1 MGKEFKASILLFIT
15 SIIWGLALV
24 AQTKGMEYIGPFTF
38 TAARSVIA
46 IIFLYLTY
54 IFFNKTSKTYRE
66 QKFDMNKTLRGGVL
80 CGLVFTVAMNLQ
92 QYGLVY
98 TTAGKASFLTA
109 LYIVFIP
116 IIGIFLG
123 KRINRKLF
131 ICIVLAM
138 AGTYLMSVKGSLN
151 MNIGDI
157 ITILS
162 AIVFAVHILM
172 LSEFS
177 KETNAVLVS
186 MLQFIVCGIISLIMA
201 LLFED
206 ISMDTILKS
215 YVPILYVGI
224 LSSGVGFT
232 IQLMALKDLD
242 PVIASMISS
251 LESVFGAIFGWII
264 LSQKMSEKEIFGA
277 IIIFVATLVAQ
288 LPIEKFLKKKITSS
302 WKFSQEFY
310 IN

>member
-15 SIIWGLALV
+15 SIIWGLAFV

-66 QKFDMNKTLRGGVL
+66 QKFDINKTLKGGVL

-92 QYGLVY
+92 QMGLVY

-116 IIGIFLG
+116 IIGIFFG
-123 KRINRKLF
+123 KRINKKLF

-138 AGTYLMSVKGSLN
+138 MGTYLMSVKGNIN
-151 MNIGDI
+151 MNKGDI

-162 AIVFAVHILM
+162 AIVFAIHILM
-172 LSEFS
+172 LSGFS
-177 KETNAVLVS
+177 KDTNAVLVS
-186 MLQFIVCGIISLIMA
+186 MLQFVVCGFFSLIAA
-201 LLFED
+201 LIFEGID
-206 ISMDTILKS
+206 MGAILKS
-215 YVPILYVGI
+215 YVAILYVGI

-232 IQLMALKDLD
+232 IQLMALKELD
-242 PVIASMISS
+242 PVIASMICS
-251 LESVFGAIFGWII
+251 LESVFGALFGWLI
-264 LSQKMSEKEIFGA
+264 LSQNMDEREIIGA
-277 IIIFVATLVAQ
+277 VIIFLATIIAQ
-288 LPIEKFLKKKITSS
+288 LPIEVYLQKKL
-302 WKFSQEFY
+302 EGR
-310 IN
+310 